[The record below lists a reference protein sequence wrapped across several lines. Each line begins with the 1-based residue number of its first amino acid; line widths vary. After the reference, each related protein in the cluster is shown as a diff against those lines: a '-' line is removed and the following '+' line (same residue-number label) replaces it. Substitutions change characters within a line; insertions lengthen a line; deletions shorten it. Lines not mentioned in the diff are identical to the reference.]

1 MIFDSH
7 LHIIDPRFPLI
18 ANHGFLPD
26 AFSCAEYRAQVENLG
41 VTGGCVVSGSFQGF
55 DQGYLRA
62 ALATLGACFAGVAQL
77 PTSVSDAE
85 ILALNDAG
93 VRAIRFNLRRSEG
106 IDMSVLPTLAQRV
119 HRLAGWH
126 VEVYI
131 DGAELF
137 EHLRFLLGLPRVVI
151 DHLGLSRDGLPSLY
165 TLVERGALVKASGFG
180 RLDFNPLPVMQRIV
194 EINPRAL
201 MFGTDLPSTRAP
213 RPFMERDL
221 RLIEENFDARIARLI
236 LHDNAVNLY
245 RPKGIAPP

>member
-26 AFSCAEYRAQVENLG
+26 AFSCADYRAQVGSLG
-41 VTGGCVVSGSFQGF
+41 IVGGCVVSGSFQGF

-62 ALATLGACFAGVAQL
+62 ALAALGDGYAGVTQL
-77 PTSVSDAE
+77 PTSVSDSE
-85 ILALNDAG
+85 IIALHEIG
-93 VRAIRFNLRRSEG
+93 VRAIRFNLRRSDG
-106 IDMSVLPTLAQRV
+106 IDLSVLPALAHRV
-119 HRLAGWH
+119 HQLAGWH

-137 EHLRFLLGLPRVVI
+137 DHMRFLLGLPRVVI
-151 DHLGLSRDGLPSLY
+151 DHLGLSCDGLSSLY
-165 TLVERGALVKASGFG
+165 TLVEHGVGVKASGFG
-180 RLDFNPLPVMQRIV
+180 RLDFNPVPVMRRIV
-194 EINPRAL
+194 EINPQAL
-201 MFGTDLPSTRAP
+201 MFGTDLPSTRSP

-221 RLIEENFDARIARLI
+221 RLIEESFDADTARLV

-245 RPKGIAPP
+245 RPRPHA